1 MSCIQTN
8 YWLHWLSDLHS
19 RRFLH
24 SWTPW
29 KCYEPMNCLKMV
41 EVVELEDQY
50 DNMTIDPST
59 CIVICKSFFIFFL
72 LNFRICNSIINGC
85 MGCYRFIVSLDS
97 HVNCLIIIYKFTS
110 QKKKKKFSLIVFW
123 HTKCFTYKIPL
134 QQTIQI

>member
-1 MSCIQTN
+1 
-8 YWLHWLSDLHS
+8 
-19 RRFLH
+19 
-24 SWTPW
+24 
-29 KCYEPMNCLKMV
+29 MNCLKMV

>member
-8 YWLHWLSDLHS
+8 HWLHWLIDLHS

-50 DNMTIDPST
+50 DYRPYYLN
-59 CIVICKSFFIFFL
+59 CNLQVIFYLFL

-97 HVNCLIIIYKFTS
+97 HVNCLFIIIYKFPS
-110 QKKKKKFSLIVFW
+110 QKKKKKKISLIVFW
-123 HTKCFTYKIPL
+123 HRKCFAYKTPL